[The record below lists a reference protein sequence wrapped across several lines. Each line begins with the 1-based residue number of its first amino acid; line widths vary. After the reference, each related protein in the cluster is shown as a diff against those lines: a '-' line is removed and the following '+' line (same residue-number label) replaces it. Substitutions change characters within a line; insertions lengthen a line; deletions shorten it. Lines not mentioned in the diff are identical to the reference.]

1 MPALYVAPFAS
12 EVTPPLGHPLCG
24 GWIEPVRAVDDPLR
38 ALGLV
43 LLGNEAPVVLCA
55 VDWCGIRNE
64 AHRAWR
70 EALAGAAHTTA
81 ERVAVQSVHPHN
93 APFVDSVAQK
103 YIDAHG
109 GSPAN
114 LDLQFF
120 SRCLDQVA
128 QAIQNALKQPLRFDA
143 ISIGRATVDR
153 VASNR
158 RVLGKDGKV
167 RYTRTS
173 ATRDPEARAAP
184 EGLIDPYL
192 RTLGFWHGDRPL
204 LALHYYATHPMSYY
218 GDGRVTSDF
227 CGLARD
233 EQARASRL
241 AQIYF
246 TGCAGNI
253 TAGKY
258 NDGAKANRV
267 VLRDRMGMAK
277 RAAWRASRRS
287 AVQEWKWRVEPLQLQ
302 ARREAAF
309 RRDTSLKVLKDP
321 KASPAARGNAA
332 FQLAWLDRIDK
343 PIDLTCL
350 EIGPASLVHL
360 PGEPFVE
367 YQLAAQALRP
377 DRFVCVAGYGD
388 GGPGYLLTDVAYVE
402 GGYEPTVALA
412 APCEKTLKTALQR
425 LLGKGQAPAGAAVQ
439 PAADRAG
446 STTRHT
452 HAATRD

>member
-1 MPALYVAPFAS
+1 MMPALFLAPFAAD
-12 EVTPPLGHPLCG
+12 VTPPVGHPLCG

-38 ALGLV
+38 AMGLV
-43 LLGNEAPVVLCA
+43 LLGSEAPVVLCA

-70 EALAGAAHTTA
+70 EALAKAAHTTPQ
-81 ERVAVQSVHPHN
+81 RVAVQSVHPHN
-93 APFVDSVAQK
+93 APFVDTVAQK

-114 LDLQFF
+114 LESRFF
-120 SRCLDQVA
+120 SRCLAQLA
-128 QAIQNALKQPLRFDA
+128 QAVQDALKKPLRFDA
-143 ISIGRATVDR
+143 ISTGRASVDR

-167 RYTRTS
+167 RFTRTS

-192 RTLGFWHGDRPL
+192 RCLGFWHGDRPL
-204 LALHYYATHPMSYY
+204 LAVHYYATHPMSYY

-233 EQARASRL
+233 ELARASRL
-241 AQIYF
+241 GQIYF

-258 NDGAKANRV
+258 NDGAKTNRMI
-267 VLRDRMGMAK
+267 LRDRMLMAM
-277 RAAWRASRRS
+277 RASWRASRRQ
-287 AVQEWKWRVEPLQLQ
+287 VVTQWKWHVEPF
-302 ARREAAF
+302 AFEPRHEAGF
-309 RRDTSLKVLKDP
+309 TRDASEAVLKNP
-321 KASPAARGNAA
+321 KASRAARGNAA
-332 FQLAWLDRIDK
+332 FQLAWLDRIK
-343 PIDLTCL
+343 TPIDLTCL
-350 EIGPASLVHL
+350 QIGSASVVHL
-360 PGEPFVE
+360 PGEPFIE
-367 YQLAAQALRP
+367 YQLTAQALHP

-388 GGPGYLLTDVAYVE
+388 GGPGYLPTDLAYLE

-412 APCEKTLKTALQR
+412 APCEKRFKTALQR
-425 LLGKGQAPAGAAVQ
+425 LLGKPV
-439 PAADRAG
+439 
-446 STTRHT
+446 
-452 HAATRD
+452 